1 MVKWALQ
8 TLTELASLSCAPIFD
23 GSSAGV
29 CMMAIECFLKTLSFF
44 KHLFHVAF
52 PKSHL
57 NL

>member
-1 MVKWALQ
+1 MKWALQ